1 MSDEA
6 NVLQVTSEILGYLE
20 RHPDAADTEEHI
32 RNWWLQASGV
42 EYRRETVTNAL
53 QMLEMDGFIEHVE
66 LADKRIAYR
75 LRKSPLSP
83 IRMGSVEK

>member
-6 NVLQVTSEILGYLE
+6 DVLQVTSEILGYLE

-32 RNWWLQASGV
+32 RNWWLQARGV
-42 EYRRETVTNAL
+42 EYRQETVTNAL

-66 LADKRIAYR
+66 LADKRLAYR
-75 LRKSPLSP
+75 LHKSPLNR
-83 IRMGSVEK
+83 IRMESMEK

>member
-6 NVLQVTSEILGYLE
+6 DVLQVTFEILDYLE

-32 RNWWLQASGV
+32 RNWWLQAREV
-42 EYRRETVTNAL
+42 EYKQETVTNAL

-75 LRKSPLSP
+75 LHKSLLNR
-83 IRMGSVEK
+83 IRIESMEK